1 MRQLKRFK
9 AEECVTLRGC
19 DVKKLNWEQH
29 AERARRT
36 KQS

>member
-9 AEECVTLRGC
+9 AEEFVLSRGC
-19 DVKKLNWEQH
+19 DVKKLNRKQD

-36 KQS
+36 MQI